1 MKASRQRFS
10 KVQTPRRAV
19 KSERVKIAQEKAYNL
34 PFKRLHEGHWPCYSQ
49 LSPCTPIIKRELMEK
64 EIADELIRVLKKN
77 ESSDFE
83 ESFER
88 AFELTKA
95 YAASANA
102 QASAIPFVFEK
113 MFELFVCGKTV
124 K

>member
-1 MKASRQRFS
+1 
-10 KVQTPRRAV
+10 
-19 KSERVKIAQEKAYNL
+19 
-34 PFKRLHEGHWPCYSQ
+34 
-49 LSPCTPIIKRELMEK
+49 MEK

-95 YAASANA
+95 YMRLLPMHRPRQSLLSLKRCLNSLSA
-102 QASAIPFVFEK
+102 EK
-113 MFELFVCGKTV
+113 Q
-124 K
+124 

>member
-1 MKASRQRFS
+1 ML
-10 KVQTPRRAV
+10 
-19 KSERVKIAQEKAYNL
+19 Y
-34 PFKRLHEGHWPCYSQ
+34 
-49 LSPCTPIIKRELMEK
+49 LSIVMTFPSDCREMCMEK